1 MQFALIKSIIGLL
14 VVICYFF
21 LFTFILL
28 FISYH
33 YHHHHHYSKSE
44 GKRNVKKL
52 WTFSNSTT
60 CKKWR
65 QASSSLFLLS
75 SYSSPMFQF
84 GPHGK
89 DFAICLL
96 AYLSLSS
103 LVSSSSFSCVS
114 EGSQRWRD
122 SLNGSL
128 SRSWSFDNTRTYLS
142 IYLLISIL
150 ILFSH
155 LLLLFILEHKT
166 HFKHIFLLLFT
177 TNSSHNKEIN

>member
-1 MQFALIKSIIGLL
+1 MQFALIKSIIGLI

-60 CKKWR
+60 FKKWR
-65 QASSSLFLLS
+65 QAFSLFLLS

-89 DFAICLL
+89 DFAISLL
-96 AYLSLSS
+96 AYLSLVLLLFLLLFLAAFRKAVNDGETQSMDLS
-103 LVSSSSFSCVS
+103 L
-114 EGSQRWRD
+114 
-122 SLNGSL
+122 
-128 SRSWSFDNTRTYLS
+128 
-142 IYLLISIL
+142 SIL
-150 ILFSH
+150 IFWQYTNVSFDLSSHSPFS
-155 LLLLFILEHKT
+155 FASAVCSRAQNTFQT
-166 HFKHIFLLLFT
+166 HYIFLLQFT